1 MPKSNAVFAI
11 DGFEISATFAES
23 QNTVAIGQVK
33 QILLS
38 SFVAQTTSTRP
49 GVILVKPSE
58 QRDNNGVIM
67 VGVVPMHLD
76 KFKNP
81 AYEKPLF
88 TCLNDI

>member
-1 MPKSNAVFAI
+1 MPKANAVFAI

-23 QNTVAIGQVK
+23 QNTAAIGQVK

-38 SFVAQTTSTRP
+38 SFVAQTSSP
-49 GVILVKPSE
+49 GLESSLSSPRNRGI
-58 QRDNNGVIM
+58 IM

-81 AYEKPLF
+81 AYKKPLF

>member
-1 MPKSNAVFAI
+1 MPKANAVFAI

-23 QNTVAIGQVK
+23 QNTAAIGQVK

-38 SFVAQTTSTRP
+38 SFVAQTSSPRP
-49 GVILVKPSE
+49 GVIP
-58 QRDNNGVIM
+58 RNRGIIM

-81 AYEKPLF
+81 AYKKPLF